1 MTMHL
6 LIKTDNIILGE
17 QYTNH
22 SHYHEGDSGLDLFCP
37 TDILVKA
44 GETVKI
50 DLQIQCE
57 ASKDILDK
65 GIFNEHFD
73 WESPQFSHYTK
84 IPSSYYLYPRSSI
97 VKTPLRLANS
107 VGIIDAGYRGNIMA
121 FVDNIKTE
129 DYIVEQGTRLFQ
141 ICSSDL
147 SPLTFELVNSLS
159 ETSRGIGGF
168 GSTDNS
174 TNNVLRNTAVDYE
187 QEPEPEPEPESS

>member
-1 MTMHL
+1 MHL
-6 LIKTDNIILGE
+6 LIKTDNITLGE
-17 QYTNH
+17 QYVNH

-57 ASKDILDK
+57 ALKDNQK
-65 GIFNEHFD
+65 NV
-73 WESPQFSHYTK
+73 
-84 IPSSYYLYPRSSI
+84 SYYLYPRSSI

-129 DYIVEQGTRLFQ
+129 DYIVESGTRLFQ

-159 ETSRGIGGF
+159 DTSRGQGGF

-187 QEPEPEPEPESS
+187 QEPEPEPEFS